1 MAEREPVSR
10 HLLTAE
16 LLSVGT
22 ELTVGDTR
30 DTNAGELASALTTLG
45 VRVGRLTAL
54 PDDLDAVTDAF
65 RSALER
71 ADLVVSTGGLGPT
84 PDDLTREAIAAA
96 CGETT
101 VVDPDLETWLRELWN
116 RRGIAFPELNLK
128 QAWLIPSATSLPN
141 PNGTAPGWYVRRPDG
156 RVVVA
161 LPGPP
166 REMRPMW
173 ADHALPRLREQGLGA
188 AMASR
193 TYRLAGIGESQVAER
208 LGEALLRAANPTV
221 ATYARAEAVDVR
233 ISAAADPR
241 MTAEQLV
248 DETAAIVLDLLGDHV
263 WSTGATTWSEAI
275 GDRLGE
281 LGWSLAAVEIG
292 TAGAFGALVGDQP
305 WLRFDERIAL
315 DAPAARAHAS
325 RSDMGSDAGDRA
337 DGELDPDGADAGD
350 TGSGIA
356 DDLLLFARR
365 ARELGAAEVGV
376 AIRAHAR
383 TADTAVSI
391 AVSTPLVERKDRR
404 IVFLTGPLGRSRSAL
419 SAASFVLET
428 IREIAPD
435 G

>member
-1 MAEREPVSR
+1 MAEPEPR

-16 LLSVGT
+16 VLSIGT

-30 DTNAGELASALTTLG
+30 DTNASELASALTRLG
-45 VRVGRLTAL
+45 VRVGRITAL
-54 PDDLDAVTDAF
+54 PDDLEAVTEAF
-65 RSALER
+65 RSGLER

-96 CGETT
+96 CSETT
-101 VVDPDLETWLRELWN
+101 VVDADLETWLRELWN
-116 RRGIAFPELNLK
+116 RRGMAFPELNLK

-141 PNGTAPGWYVRRPDG
+141 PNGTAPGWHVHRPDG

-173 ADHALPRLREQGLGA
+173 SDHALPRLREQGLGV

-208 LGEALLRAANPTV
+208 LGETLLRAANPTV

-233 ISAAADPR
+233 ISAVAEPPR
-241 MTAEQLV
+241 TAEELV
-248 DETAAIVLDLLGDHV
+248 DETAAIVLDLLGDHL
-263 WSTGATTWSEAI
+263 WSTGTTTWSEAI
-275 GDRLGE
+275 GDRLGK
-281 LGWSLAAVEIG
+281 LGWTLAAVEIG
-292 TAGAFGALVGDQP
+292 TAGAFGTLVGDQP
-305 WLRFDERIAL
+305 WLRFDEMISL
-315 DAPAARAHAS
+315 DAPAARAHALRS
-325 RSDMGSDAGDRA
+325 RTRSDTGGRAG
-337 DGELDPDGADAGD
+337 GELDPDDAADA
-350 TGSGIA
+350 GSGIA

-391 AVSTPLVERKDRR
+391 AVSTPLAERKDRR
-404 IVFLTGPLGRSRSAL
+404 IVFLTGPLGRTRSAL

-428 IREIAPD
+428 LRDVAPD